1 MGAFCENCSKKGN
14 KEEESSIL
22 ENDYIESKIACKNLP
37 ESEITRENHLEIK
50 NNILGVK
57 RNSINEQKK
66 MKFEP
71 EQNNHHEKNINSKS
85 SSSIRASL
93 KININKNMK
102 KFIQDDKLIIEE
114 DDDDEL
120 NAKKIK
126 ENQYLPI

>member
-1 MGAFCENCSKKGN
+1 MGAFCENCSKKEK

-22 ENDYIESKIACKNLP
+22 ENGYIESKIACKNLP

-50 NNILGVK
+50 NNILEVK

-71 EQNNHHEKNINSKS
+71 EQNNHHEKNIISKS
-85 SSSIRASL
+85 SSNIRASL

-102 KFIQDDKLIIEE
+102 KFIQDDKLSIEE
-114 DDDDEL
+114 DDDEL
-120 NAKKIK
+120 TDKKK
-126 ENQYLPI
+126 